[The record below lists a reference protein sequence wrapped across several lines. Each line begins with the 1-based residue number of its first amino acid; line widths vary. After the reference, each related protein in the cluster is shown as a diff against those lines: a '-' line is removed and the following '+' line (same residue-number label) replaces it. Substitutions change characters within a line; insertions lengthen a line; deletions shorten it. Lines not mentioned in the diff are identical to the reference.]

1 MPVTKPFNE
10 PCLWKSAMERS
21 GNTRTPALKEPMI
34 LPKINTIIGGTMY
47 DGTNIHEERVKRNEF
62 KSALYWEG
70 VEVRK
75 AAYRDAYRYPLEE
88 ERYFAEQFRS
98 TIGLD
103 HGTYVFRRI
112 WQNTK

>member
-1 MPVTKPFNE
+1 
-10 PCLWKSAMERS
+10 
-21 GNTRTPALKEPMI
+21 MI

-103 HGTYVFRRI
+103 DSAYVFRRI